1 MSYGHKRLRYDPDLD
16 AVVEIG
22 SNYYDDTPRTP
33 NVISDD
39 LGAGVNGLK
48 HMPSGRMLDSKSAHY
63 RENRAR
69 GLEHVGGETNF
80 AAKREQLPLGYYERQ
95 VLDAKAQLASNW
107 NGTADLRRRE
117 REERRSGER

>member
-1 MSYGHKRLRYDPDLD
+1 MRKRFRYDPDLE

-22 SNYYDDTPRTP
+22 SNYFEEAPRGP

-39 LGAGVNGLK
+39 LGMGVNGLK
-48 HMPSGRMLDSKSAHY
+48 HLPSGRMLDSKSAHY

-69 GLEHVGGETNF
+69 GLEHVGNETNF
-80 AAKREQLPLGYYERQ
+80 ASKREATHFNEHMRA

-117 REERRSGER
+117 REQR

>member
-1 MSYGHKRLRYDPDLD
+1 MRKRFRYDPDLE

-22 SNYYDDTPRTP
+22 QNYFEEAPRGP
-33 NVISDD
+33 NVITDD

-48 HMPSGRMLDSKSAHY
+48 HLPSGRMLDSKSAHY

-69 GLEHVGGETNF
+69 GLEHVGNETGF
-80 AAKREQLPLGYYERQ
+80 AVEAKRPGLNGYVRE

-117 REERRSGER
+117 REQR